1 MKVNAVLVVA
11 AAIVAIPAALEAEP
25 RYAFRERLA
34 VLHPGRRAA
43 DAAPPRAG
51 ETVVDSSWRV
61 VAADPSDPVLAHA
74 AADFSDYLAKSM
86 GVVPSGSGRA
96 SVEIAVDPTLRR
108 LQSKVEV
115 AESSIRVTGATAR
128 EAFQG
133 AIRLED
139 MMTARGIPAA
149 TRGVRTFT
157 RLFSP
162 RMTHSGWEVEK
173 FPDVYLDQLAHAG
186 MDSILV
192 FIADPPDVT
201 RNGREDMNALVER
214 CRRRGIDVYAY
225 CWFPVKAAKYHPDDP
240 EAQAWYDE
248 IYGSIIRNAPGI
260 RGIICVGESVAFPGR
275 DGHTAGFW
283 WGRRE
288 DRVAGKHLN
297 GFWPTLE
304 WVTWLEKVKKAT
316 RRYRSDLEILFWT
329 YNWYWADE
337 KDRLPLLERIPTDIT
352 LHVTFEMGD
361 IWRKKLGIDTKV
373 WDYSITQPG
382 PGKVFASEAEVA
394 KRRGIALTSM
404 SNTGGR
410 TWDVGCVPFHPVP
423 ARWLERFRALRE
435 AKAKW
440 GLSGLME
447 CHHYGFQP
455 NFIAEL
461 AKEAFTEETDA
472 VSLDASLRAIA
483 ARDFGFANADAV
495 LAAWQDWSDAFA
507 WHSAHHSDLGGPQRV
522 GPVYPLVLPGESRP
536 QRLEPQEESYNN
548 VRYNRGGWKYLE
560 DEYAMP
566 VKELD
571 ARIEMTRREI
581 AGWESGCARLRAIL
595 PSVPEAKRQFADR
608 QLANGEFH
616 LATARTLLNARR
628 FRKYG
633 FDPRANLEA
642 LLGVLDDEESNVR
655 AAMAVVD
662 RDSALG
668 WEPTMLYVSDRPN
681 LEWKLRQLDD
691 VRRDLAARFGASLPK
706 GRAMSVQV
714 IADPDGPLEP
724 SVLNEVEHALSRA
737 PACATNAP
745 AAFGD
750 IFCTN
755 GLSATA
761 VAVSL
766 VSRQGSSGEWIVN
779 GTNATAEAV
788 AILTELVGGR

>member
-1 MKVNAVLVVA
+1 MPTTKLVA
-11 AAIVAIPAALEAEP
+11 AALAALALAASAEE

-34 VLHPGRRAA
+34 VLHPDRRAVDSA
-43 DAAPPRAG
+43 PAAG
-51 ETVVDSSWRV
+51 DETVIDPSWRI

-74 AADFSDYLAKSM
+74 AEDLADYFDKSM
-86 GVVPSGSGRA
+86 GVRPGQGGRGGV
-96 SVEIAVDPTLRR
+96 VEIAVDPGLKS
-108 LQSKVEV
+108 LQSKIEV
-115 AESSIRVTGATAR
+115 GPTGVKITGATPR

-139 MMTARGIPAA
+139 MITARGRPALK
-149 TRGVRTFT
+149 RGVRTFT
-157 RLFSP
+157 RMFSP

-225 CWFPVKAAKYHPDDP
+225 CWFHVKAAKYNPADP
-240 EAQAWYDE
+240 EAEAWYDE
-248 IYGSIIRNAPGI
+248 TYGSIIKNAPGI
-260 RGIICVGESVAFPGR
+260 RGIICVGESVAFLGR

-283 WGRRE
+283 WGPQE
-288 DRVAGKHLN
+288 DRVAGKPLN

-304 WVTWLEKVKKAT
+304 WVTWLEKVKKVT
-316 RRYRSDLEILFWT
+316 RRYKPDLEILFWT
-329 YNWYWADE
+329 YNWFWADA
-337 KDRLPLLERIPTDIT
+337 KDRLALLEKIPADVT

-361 IWRKKLGIDTKV
+361 IWRKKLGVNTKV

-382 PGKVFASEAEVA
+382 PGTVFASEADVA

-423 ARWLERFRALRE
+423 ARWFDRFRALR
-435 AKAKW
+435 KAKGRW

-461 AKEAFTEETDA
+461 AKVAFTEESDDSA
-472 VSLDASLRAIA
+472 LDSTLRAIA

-495 LAAWQDWSDAFA
+495 LAAWQDWSDAFL

-522 GPVYPLVLPGESRP
+522 GPVYPFVLPGEKRP
-536 QRLEPQEESYNN
+536 QRLEPIVEAYNGK
-548 VRYNRGGWKYLE
+548 VYNSGGWKYLE
-560 DEYAMP
+560 PEYAIP
-566 VKELD
+566 VDELD
-571 ARIEMTRREI
+571 ARIEMTTREI
-581 AGWESGCARLRAIL
+581 AGWEKGCERLRAIL
-595 PSVPEAKRQFADR
+595 PSVPAEKRPFADR

-633 FDPRANLEA
+633 FDPKANLAA
-642 LLGVLDDEESNVR
+642 LLKVLDDEEANVR
-655 AAMAVVD
+655 AAIPVAE
-662 RDSALG
+662 RDSSLG
-668 WEPTMLYVSDRPN
+668 WEPTMFYVSDRPN
-681 LEWKLRQLDD
+681 LEWKLRQIDD
-691 VRRDLAARFGASLPK
+691 KRRDLKARFGW
-706 GRAMSVQV
+706 RV
-714 IADPDGPLEP
+714 PL
-724 SVLNEVEHALSRA
+724 
-737 PACATNAP
+737 
-745 AAFGD
+745 
-750 IFCTN
+750 
-755 GLSATA
+755 
-761 VAVSL
+761 
-766 VSRQGSSGEWIVN
+766 
-779 GTNATAEAV
+779 
-788 AILTELVGGR
+788 